1 MNIVID
7 GITAVKTDAADI
19 SIYGKSINEIT
30 SDDIAEMFPG
40 LDNDNSPDS
49 ISYTLQDYSNDTIFQ
64 LFIFGKLVKKHTQ
77 RIMNYTEERYFFLNF
92 LT

>member
-1 MNIVID
+1 MNTVID

-49 ISYTLQDYSNDTIFQ
+49 ISYTLQDYSNDTIF
-64 LFIFGKLVKKHTQ
+64 FRVTFKDG
-77 RIMNYTEERYFFLNF
+77 YLN
-92 LT
+92 LIYRNN